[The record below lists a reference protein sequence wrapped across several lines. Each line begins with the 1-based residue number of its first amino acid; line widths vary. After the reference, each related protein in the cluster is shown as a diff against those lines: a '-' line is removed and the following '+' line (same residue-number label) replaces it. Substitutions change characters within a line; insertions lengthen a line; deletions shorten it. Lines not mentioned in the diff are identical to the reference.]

1 MDRISKHISYAEAT
15 FSQTAIRKKIDNTP
29 TKEQL
34 ASMVLVAEKCFEPV
48 RNYFRVPIKISSF
61 FRSEK
66 LNIAIGGAKNSQHV
80 KGEAIDIQATGEITN
95 KMIFD
100 YIKNNLEYDQLI
112 WEYGDKNNPAWV
124 HVSYSAKKNRKQIL
138 YVQKI

>member
-1 MDRISKHISYAEAT
+1 MERISKHISYVEAT
-15 FSQTAIRKKIDNTP
+15 ISQTAIRKKIDNTP

-66 LNIAIGGAKNSQHV
+66 LNKAVGGARNSQHT
-80 KGEAIDIQATGEITN
+80 KGEAIDIQGTGKITN

-100 YIKNNLEYDQLI
+100 YIKDNLEFDQLI
-112 WEYGDKNNPAWV
+112 WEFGTKTNPAWV

-138 YVQKI
+138 YAK